1 MKKVL
6 TIATLCVMLVMTFAT
21 IVNAATSAELADK
34 LYAKGAKYGMT
45 TADKVKVERYLSE
58 NPVTDAQAD
67 AILAK
72 ADEAIA
78 VMEKAGVTDYTK
90 LTAAQKNEIK
100 AIAQSSAELIDAKL
114 VFKKGAVEI
123 YNEDGKLI
131 ESVSLDGGKLAY
143 TGNNIN
149 TVIGVSAVAIIA
161 LAIGV
166 VTKKRIANA
175 K

>member
-6 TIATLCVMLVMTFAT
+6 TIATLCVMLVMAFAT
-21 IVNAATSAELADK
+21 IANAATSAELADK
-34 LYAKGAKYGMT
+34 LYAKGEKYGMT
-45 TADKVKVERYLSE
+45 AADKVKVERYLSE

-67 AILAK
+67 AVLAK

-100 AIAQSSAELIDAKL
+100 AIAQSAAELIDVKL
-114 VFKKGAVEI
+114 VFKTGTVEI
-123 YNEDGKLI
+123 YNKDGKLI
-131 ESVSLDGGKLAY
+131 ESVSLNGGKLAY
-143 TGNNIN
+143 TGNNVN
-149 TVIGVSAVAIIA
+149 TVIGVSVVAIIA

>member
-1 MKKVL
+1 
-6 TIATLCVMLVMTFAT
+6 MLVMAFAT
-21 IVNAATSAELADK
+21 IANAATSAELADK
-34 LYAKGAKYGMT
+34 LYAKGEKYGMT
-45 TADKVKVERYLSE
+45 AADKVKVERYLSE

-90 LTAAQKNEIK
+90 LTTAQKNEIK
-100 AIAQSSAELIDAKL
+100 AIAQSAAELIDVKL
-114 VFKKGAVEI
+114 VFKTGTVEI
-123 YNEDGKLI
+123 YNKDGKLI
-131 ESVSLDGGKLAY
+131 ESVSLNGGKLAY
-143 TGNNIN
+143 TGNNVN
-149 TVIGVSAVAIIA
+149 TVIGVSVVAIIA

>member
-6 TIATLCVMLVMTFAT
+6 TIATLCVMLVMAFAT
-21 IVNAATSAELADK
+21 IANAATSAELADK
-34 LYAKGAKYGMT
+34 LYAKGEKYGMT
-45 TADKVKVERYLSE
+45 AADKVKVERYLSE

-67 AILAK
+67 AVLAK

-90 LTAAQKNEIK
+90 LTTAQKNEIK
-100 AIAQSSAELIDAKL
+100 AIAQAAAELIDVKL
-114 VFKKGAVEI
+114 VFKAGTVEI
-123 YNEDGKLI
+123 YNKDGKLI
-131 ESVSLDGGKLAY
+131 ETVSLNGGKLAY
-143 TGNNIN
+143 TGNNVS
-149 TVIGVSAVAIIA
+149 TVVGVSVVAIIA

-166 VTKKRIANA
+166 VTRKRIANA

>member
-6 TIATLCVMLVMTFAT
+6 TIATLCVMLVMAFAT
-21 IVNAATSAELADK
+21 IANAATSAELADK

-45 TADKVKVERYLSE
+45 AADKVKVERYLSE

-67 AILAK
+67 AVLAK

-100 AIAQSSAELIDAKL
+100 AIAQSAAELIDVKL
-114 VFKKGAVEI
+114 VFKTGTVEI
-123 YNEDGKLI
+123 YNKDGKLI
-131 ESVSLDGGKLAY
+131 ESVSLNGGKLAY
-143 TGNNIN
+143 TGNNVN
-149 TVIGVSAVAIIA
+149 TVIGVSVVAIIA

>member
-6 TIATLCVMLVMTFAT
+6 TIATLCVMLVMAFAT
-21 IVNAATSAELADK
+21 IANAATSAELADK
-34 LYAKGAKYGMT
+34 LYTKGEKYGMT

-90 LTAAQKNEIK
+90 LTTAQKNEIK
-100 AIAQSSAELIDAKL
+100 AIAQSAAELIDVKL
-114 VFKKGAVEI
+114 VFKKGTVEI
-123 YNEDGKLI
+123 YNKDGKLI
-131 ESVSLDGGKLAY
+131 ETVSLNGGKLAY
-143 TGNNIN
+143 TGNSVN
-149 TVIGVSAVAIIA
+149 TVVGVSVVAIIA